1 MKPHTAL
8 LDPIRRPEVHDA
20 GDGAAVAAWHAGW
33 AAAVGVTAL
42 FATGAGTG
50 AEAAGTAAPL
60 LLALGVTAAPG
71 LAGLTLLRR
80 DDDEARSAL
89 LTLWTLAALAGAA
102 LSGGRAARWRA
113 SPAPLAAGL
122 ALGGRRRVLVAAIAA
137 TGAAGAGL
145 LSGWLLARRPRR
157 RPRRGSRP

>member
-1 MKPHTAL
+1 LKPHTVL
-8 LDPIRRPEVHDA
+8 LDPIRRPEVHAA

-33 AAAVGVTAL
+33 AAFVDLTAL

-60 LLALGVTAAPG
+60 LLALGVMAAPG

-89 LTLWTLAALAGAA
+89 LTLWTLAALASAA
-102 LSGGRAARWRA
+102 LSGGAGGPLAGFVF
-113 SPAPLAAGL
+113 APLAAGL

-137 TGAAGAGL
+137 KGGFDILRDARD
-145 LSGWLLARRPRR
+145 ARRDAKEPVE
-157 RPRRGSRP
+157 